1 MFSMSRSAAAEILA
15 AAERSDAAG
24 LALRIAARREAD
36 GSIGYGMG
44 FDDHR
49 ERDSAL
55 EFAGLQVLIAPPS
68 LPLLQDT
75 VLDYVELAPGRFDF
89 VFAEG
94 GAPAP
99 EPAPGG
105 CGSGGCSRCGG

>member
-1 MFSMSRSAAAEILA
+1 MFSMTRSAAAEILA
-15 AAERSDAAG
+15 AAERSNAAG
-24 LALRIAARREAD
+24 MPLRVAARQQGD

-49 ERDSAL
+49 EQDSAL

-89 VFAEG
+89 VFAEAEAPQPD
-94 GAPAP
+94 APAM
-99 EPAPGG
+99 G
-105 CGSGGCSRCGG
+105 CGSGGCGRCGA